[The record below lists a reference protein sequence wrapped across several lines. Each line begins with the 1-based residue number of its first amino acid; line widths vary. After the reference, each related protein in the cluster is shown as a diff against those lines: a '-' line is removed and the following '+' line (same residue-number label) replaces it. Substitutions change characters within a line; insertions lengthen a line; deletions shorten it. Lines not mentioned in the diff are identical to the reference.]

1 MDENLLKEVE
11 ALEEI
16 CGKMQLEVPDHKKGN
31 KQSTRKV
38 IVRYLNSE
46 DVEDS
51 EDGRVAILNQLDL
64 EVGKKLK
71 SKKTKEVKQE
81 LAGGSNDEK
90 LNSVRDSP
98 KKAASVEIKY
108 TKFREFKI
116 AGQVGNDGGEGLDYW
131 SLTHQI
137 REGKL
142 AGYKY
147 VEIRSGIIK
156 AIKSGCSLRRYF
168 ESRPDIPEE
177 KLLQILQSHFDIK
190 DSTSM
195 FTELANASQEPTE
208 TEMNFVL
215 RAMDLRNK
223 IVTLSEDEG
232 IPFNEQLVR
241 KKFFHAL
248 LVGLKKDTIRLELQ
262 NILKEATIEDEDLLK
277 EVSQVVSRDAE
288 HRKKLKGKNVVANM
302 LDGGGIEKD
311 EMNGAG
317 KSVMTEISKLT
328 TLVSQL
334 AVKQDDMHK
343 QQQQQQQQLAS
354 FASQQQ
360 LPATSHQNMY
370 QPTDR
375 AWENPSVQSGTRGG
389 YGGGHGGRG
398 RGGGYGARR
407 GGGYSAGGYRPFV

>member
-1 MDENLLKEVE
+1 
-11 ALEEI
+11 
-16 CGKMQLEVPDHKKGN
+16 
-31 KQSTRKV
+31 
-38 IVRYLNSE
+38 
-46 DVEDS
+46 
-51 EDGRVAILNQLDL
+51 
-64 EVGKKLK
+64 
-71 SKKTKEVKQE
+71 
-81 LAGGSNDEK
+81 
-90 LNSVRDSP
+90 
-98 KKAASVEIKY
+98 
-108 TKFREFKI
+108 
-116 AGQVGNDGGEGLDYW
+116 
-131 SLTHQI
+131 
-137 REGKL
+137 
-142 AGYKY
+142 
-147 VEIRSGIIK
+147 
-156 AIKSGCSLRRYF
+156 
-168 ESRPDIPEE
+168 
-177 KLLQILQSHFDIK
+177 
-190 DSTSM
+190 M
-195 FTELANASQEPTE
+195 FTELANASQEPME

-288 HRKKLKGKNVVANM
+288 HRKKLKGKNVAANM
-302 LDGGGIEKD
+302 LDGGGIEKE

-328 TLVSQL
+328 TMVSQL

-354 FASQQQ
+354 FTSQQQ

-370 QPTDR
+370 QPPDQV
-375 AWENPSVQSGTRGG
+375 WENPSFQSGTRGG

-407 GGGYSAGGYRPFV
+407 GGGYSAGGYRPFVKCEACRKANAFCRHCSTCGADDHQRMNCPKNK